1 MIYSNKGVLQIIIR
15 SDFFYICVIFIRIQ
29 LTKIYILPSI
39 KLRNKNNT
47 IIVRIGRNRDIADY
61 FGRYLRAG
69 QNNASRQILYLVLA
83 FKEINIF

>member
-1 MIYSNKGVLQIIIR
+1 MIYANKGVLQIRIR

-47 IIVRIGRNRDIADY
+47 IIVRIGRNRDIAV
-61 FGRYLRAG
+61 
-69 QNNASRQILYLVLA
+69 LVY
-83 FKEINIF
+83 KKIHCHH